1 VSSSALSRHFVGG
14 AGVRRSV
21 GPTYRRL
28 GLAGFP
34 FVSAPLTPRRVLVL
48 VYETLAEF
56 EIAVLLTALRGT
68 PHTVTTV
75 GLTGEPVTTT
85 GGLRVLPDLAV
96 AAVDPEA
103 YDALVVPGGN
113 AQRAMGDAGLL
124 RLVRALDARGALLA
138 AICGGPAVLGD
149 AGVLAGRRFTASLGP
164 EDAAW
169 PGVDGRGTML
179 PERVVTDGHVL
190 TSTGSSYL
198 DFAEQVLRHLD
209 GADEAPD
216 LGYFREPSLA

>member
-1 VSSSALSRHFVGG
+1 M
-14 AGVRRSV
+14 
-21 GPTYRRL
+21 
-28 GLAGFP
+28 
-34 FVSAPLTPRRVLVL
+34 SAPVTPRRVLLL

-68 PHTVTTV
+68 PHAVTTV
-75 GLTGEPVTTT
+75 GLTGDPVTTT

-96 AAVDPEA
+96 AAVDPEQ

-113 AQRAMGDAGLL
+113 AEHAMGDPALR
-124 RLVRALDARGALLA
+124 RLVSALAGRGALLA

-149 AGVLAGRRFTASLGP
+149 AGVLDGRRFTASLGP

-169 PGVDGRGTML
+169 PGVDGHGTL
-179 PERVVTDGHVL
+179 LAERVVTDGNLL
-190 TSTGSSYL
+190 TASGSSYL

-209 GADEAPD
+209 GAEQADRLD
-216 LGYFREPSLA
+216 YFREPSLA